1 MKPKEQ
7 TVTMQQMKEALAK
20 EVGSKFPLK
29 ITLVSGEEIVRYA
42 RGFADTQNNI
52 LLISESSFSLALKI
66 LEVKEIQTI
75 EYGTENSGA
84 VWKILHAKWNRK
96 SASL

>member
-1 MKPKEQ
+1 MKH
-7 TVTMQQMKEALAK
+7 MKEALAK

-29 ITLVSGEEIVRYA
+29 ITLTNGEEMVRYV
-42 RGFADTQNNI
+42 RGFADTQSNI

-75 EYGTENSGA
+75 EYGTENSGG
-84 VWKILHAKWNRK
+84 VWRILHAKWNK
-96 SASL
+96 VS